1 LDTIAVRVPASPQY
15 LQVIRLIAASLA
27 SRLGFT
33 IDDIEDLKIAVDE
46 LTAYLTGRSGRD
58 GMLEISFHVHDDRI
72 EITGTG
78 RFVSAAEV
86 RTELS
91 DFSRQI
97 LGTVADSA
105 SLQQSDGTP
114 HFRLVKS
121 KRS

>member
-1 LDTIAVRVPASPQY
+1 MDTIAVRVPASPQY
-15 LQVIRLIAASLA
+15 LQVIRLIAAGLA

-46 LTAYLTGRSGRD
+46 LTAYLTGRSGRE
-58 GMLEISFHVHDDRI
+58 GTLEISFRVHGDRI
-72 EITGTG
+72 EISGTG
-78 RFVSAAEV
+78 IFGSAIEI

-97 LGTVADSA
+97 LETVADSA
-105 SLQQSDGTP
+105 SLQHTDGSP
-114 HFRLVKS
+114 HFHLVKS